1 MSTISPGLLRSS
13 LYACMA
19 AILVLLVLSGGCTQQ
34 AATSSDTSSGLTVTK
49 PDDSHITVA
58 FVGAPGMDGL
68 LELEMTV
75 TDSNG
80 KSVTLS
86 KGSRLATT
94 PIQVHATQSF
104 TGSYSGKNHIFITGY
119 FSNGSHRT
127 LIDRDI

>member
-1 MSTISPGLLRSS
+1 MRSISPGLFHAS
-13 LYACMA
+13 LYAGMA
-19 AILVLLVLSGGCTQQ
+19 AILLVLVMSGGCTQQ

-49 PDDSHITVA
+49 PDTSHITVA

-75 TDSNG
+75 TDDNG
-80 KSVTLS
+80 KSVTQS

-104 TGSYSGKNHIFITGY
+104 TGAYSGKNHVFITGY
-119 FSNGSHRT
+119 FTDGSRKT
-127 LIDRDI
+127 LVDRDI